1 MSHPSSSRDTS
12 NERVN
17 PFAFMR
23 IKDNKILN
31 SIEGR
36 FNCKKCGKSRKFY
49 CYSCFIPVGNLHKII
64 PTANIPIKIDIIK
77 HKQEI
82 DGKST
87 SGHAAIICPD
97 KCTVYIYPDIPDY
110 SVEEGVVLI
119 YPGSGSFTVTQ
130 IFNENILLNKTK
142 SNNFGFPNGFNMGTL
157 LRTRLEESEYKKGV
171 SLVDKQYTYD
181 NLPIKKAVFIDS
193 TWNQSR
199 SIFKDERV
207 SRLKQV
213 VLQNR
218 ASQFWRH
225 QKGSPRW
232 YLATIEAIHQFLLE
246 IHVSAWGID
255 RSYKGLKN
263 LDICPEFYKYVVEK
277 DSNIEMWETGPYNG
291 QYDNLLF
298 FFTNMYELIH
308 KHYDHNKLK
317 SYKRPIN
324 LVTRTLD

>member
-1 MSHPSSSRDTS
+1 MSHPSASSDTS
-12 NERVN
+12 ERVN
-17 PFAFMR
+17 PFSFMK
-23 IKDNKILN
+23 INDNKILN
-31 SIEGR
+31 NIKGR
-36 FNCKKCGKSRKFY
+36 FKCTKCGKSRKFY
-49 CYSCFIPVGNLHKII
+49 CYSCLLCVGDLHKII
-64 PTANIPIKIDIIK
+64 PTVTIPITIDIIK

-97 KCTVYIYPDIPDY
+97 KCTVYIYPNIPDY
-110 SVEEGVVLI
+110 TLEEGTVLI

-130 IFNENILLNKTK
+130 IFNENISLDKTK
-142 SNNFGFPNGFNMGTL
+142 SNNFGFPSGFNMGTL
-157 LRTRLEESEYKKGV
+157 LRTKLEESEHKKGV

-199 SIFKDERV
+199 SIFKDEKL

-246 IHVSAWGID
+246 IHVNAWGLG
-255 RSYKGLKN
+255 RSYKGLIN
-263 LDICPEFYKYVVEK
+263 LDVCPEFYKYVEEK
-277 DSNIEMWETGPYNG
+277 DDTYDQMSKTGPYNG

-308 KHYDHNKLK
+308 KHYDHNELK

-324 LVTRTLD
+324 LIARTLD